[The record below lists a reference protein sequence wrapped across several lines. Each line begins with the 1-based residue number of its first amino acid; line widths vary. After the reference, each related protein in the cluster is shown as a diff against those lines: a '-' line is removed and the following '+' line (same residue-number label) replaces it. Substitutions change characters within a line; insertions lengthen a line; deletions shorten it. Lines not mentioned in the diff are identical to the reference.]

1 MATETIHE
9 DQKNMKQINITKENV
24 LEATHTTKT
33 TVTEVIRVCKQK
45 FAENINNLETELKK
59 TETELVEK
67 KVVHEAESHKFDA
80 VIAGMNT
87 EIQKHRKNL
96 QTDQTTQEHDN
107 NKQTLEKFVNT
118 NKKHDADITELKKK
132 LTDTQQQEKSG
143 ESLSS
148 KNTTRIQDSK
158 NQIVK
163 LTSDLSNIEKELQD
177 LDGRETASK
186 ENISYLLS
194 ISEEKTGLITR
205 AVDEEFISYTTS
217 FQVPKEML
225 KPNNTQKA
233 RTNAASIQVP
243 KEMLEPN
250 NTQKART
257 IWPECDFDFD
267 VYNYVEGH
275 SWNTKQ
281 KHEYETKLK
290 EYVKN
295 KNLSNKIHKDQE
307 KRIRENV
314 ESSVK
319 QGKPLKKKSTAESW
333 CDVSSSQA
341 DTSEFSNDEPDI
353 SKYSIDQLAAHV
365 QNLTA
370 ELRGLS

>member
-1 MATETIHE
+1 VCVLIMATETIHE
-9 DQKNMKQINITKENV
+9 DQKNMKQIDTIKENV
-24 LEATHTTKT
+24 LQATHTAKT
-33 TVTEVIRVCKQK
+33 TVTEVIRVCKQN
-45 FAENINNLETELKK
+45 FAENINNLETKLKK

-67 KVVHEAESHKFDA
+67 KVVHEAESRKFDA
-80 VIAGMNT
+80 VIEGMKTDIEQYRN
-87 EIQKHRKNL
+87 KL
-96 QTDQTTQEHDN
+96 QTDQTTQEHIN

-132 LTDTQQQEKSG
+132 LTDTQQKQKLG
-143 ESLSS
+143 ELLSS
-148 KNTTRIQDSK
+148 KNTTLIENSK

-163 LTSDLSNIEKELQD
+163 LKSDLINIENELQD
-177 LDGRETASK
+177 LDSRETASK
-186 ENISYLLS
+186 ENISCLLS
-194 ISEEKTGLITR
+194 LSEERTGLITR
-205 AVDEEFISYTTS
+205 AVDEEFTSYTTS

-257 IWPECDFDFD
+257 IWPQCDFDFD
-267 VYNYVEGH
+267 VYDYVEGR

-281 KHEYETKLK
+281 KQEYATKLK

-295 KNLSNKIHKDQE
+295 NNLWNTNRNDQQKKIL
-307 KRIRENV
+307 ENIDL
-314 ESSVK
+314 SVRL
-319 QGKPLKKKSTAESW
+319 GKPQALKQKSTAGSL
-333 CDVSSSQA
+333 CNVSSSQA
-341 DTSEFSNDEPDI
+341 DI
-353 SKYSIDQLAAHV
+353 SKFSIDQLAVHV